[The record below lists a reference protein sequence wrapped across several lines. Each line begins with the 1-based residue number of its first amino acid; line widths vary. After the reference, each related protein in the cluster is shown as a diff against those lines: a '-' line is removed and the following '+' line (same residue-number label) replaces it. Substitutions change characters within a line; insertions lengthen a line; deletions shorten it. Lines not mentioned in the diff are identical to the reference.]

1 MSAQA
6 GTRGSVALRWVV
18 GLVAVMA
25 AVAGCTSS
33 GSGGS
38 SGGGNGTTGGGGSSG
53 SSPSSQPQAAPAT
66 VAVLPAADAAAVTP
80 ADPVKVTAT
89 GGTLTTV
96 TVASASGAV
105 KGSLNADKTAWT
117 SSSALG
123 FGARY
128 TVTAE
133 ATNATGQTTTKTS
146 AFTTV
151 KAGRTVFPAVAPLRG
166 TTVGVGMPI
175 RVFFDNPVT
184 DRKAAL
190 ARMKVTTSVP
200 TEGAWRWFSATE
212 VHWRPKVYWK
222 AGTKVALDTDLRGV
236 KLGAGTY
243 GSENA
248 DRHIDFTIGASH
260 VSVADAKTHRMKV
273 YVNGKLT
280 KDFPASLGKEVKGR
294 FSHSGVHVVTDK
306 KRSMTMDSTTFGLAL
321 DAGGYKVPV
330 QFATRIS
337 NGGEFVH
344 SAPWSVAQQGFSNV
358 SHGCVNLA
366 PANAAWFFGI
376 SQPGD
381 VVSVTGTPVPL
392 TAKDTDVSDW
402 TIPWSRWGE

>member
-1 MSAQA
+1 M
-6 GTRGSVALRWVV
+6 VLRWVV
-18 GLVAVMA
+18 GLVAITV

-38 SGGGNGTTGGGGSSG
+38 SSGGDGSTAAGGPGASSR
-53 SSPSSQPQAAPAT
+53 PQAQPVT
-66 VAVLPAADAAAVTP
+66 VTVLPAADAAAVAP

-89 GGTLTTV
+89 GGTLTSV
-96 TVASASGAV
+96 TVSSAGSAV
-105 KGSLNADKTAWT
+105 KGSLNADKTTWT
-117 SSSALG
+117 SSGDLG

-146 AFTTV
+146 AFTTA
-151 KAGRTVFPAVAPLRG
+151 KAGRTIFPAVAPLRG

-175 RVFFDNPVT
+175 RVFFDHPVA

-190 ARMKVTTSVP
+190 ARMTVTTSVP
-200 TEGAWRWFSATE
+200 TVGAWRWFSDSE

-236 KLGAGTY
+236 KLGPGAY

-248 DRHIDFTIGASH
+248 DRHIDFAIGASH

-294 FSHSGVHVVTDK
+294 FTHTGVHVVTEK
-306 KRSMTMDSTTFGLAL
+306 KAAMTMDSSTYGLAL
-321 DAGGYKVPV
+321 DAGGYKTPV
-330 QFATRIS
+330 KFATRIS
-337 NGGEFVH
+337 NSGEFVH
-344 SAPWSVAQQGFSNV
+344 AAPWSVAQQGRSNV

-366 PANAAWFFGI
+366 PANAQWFYGI

-381 VVSVTGTPVPL
+381 IVSVTGTPVPL
-392 TAKDTDVSDW
+392 TAKDTDVPDW
-402 TIPWSRWGE
+402 TIPWSQWGE